1 MKTIGV
7 ITGNLRQHQT
17 GMSTYSFHIL
27 KGIQQKYDV
36 HQIMDSTGDL
46 EKGCRQVIPK
56 TLPIPYNYL
65 PWSITLSLQKK
76 VFSRSDI
83 IHNICQYPINPS
95 YPKKSIITIYDLIPV
110 LYPSLVTPVYAW
122 QSRVLLPR
130 ILKKTSRIL
139 AISEHTKSD
148 LVKRYNLDPETID
161 VTPLG
166 VSDHFHPCNQQEV
179 KQYRQRMGLLDP
191 YILFVGALEPKKN
204 IPGILKAFSLCLKE
218 FPDLKL
224 VLAGKLSWK
233 YKDIFNLIKDLKI
246 EKQVMYLDFVPYE
259 ELPLLYSG
267 AEVFVFPS
275 QYEGF
280 GLPPLEA
287 MKCGTP
293 VIVSN
298 QSSLPEIV
306 GSEGLMVTPDDYV
319 GLSHKILTIL
329 LDQSFRS
336 HMSHYY
342 LKRSNLFS
350 WENCIKK
357 TTESY
362 EKVLIH

>member
-27 KGIQQKYDV
+27 EGIKTKYEV
-36 HQIMDSTGDL
+36 YQIMDSSGDL
-46 EKGCRQVIPK
+46 ENGCRQVIPK

-65 PWSITLSLQKK
+65 PWSISLSLQKK
-76 VFSRSDI
+76 LLSRFDI
-83 IHNICQYPINPS
+83 IHNVCQYPITIP
-95 YPKKSIITIYDLIPV
+95 YPDRSIMTIHDLIPV
-110 LYPSLVTPVYAW
+110 LYPSLVTPIYAW
-122 QSRVLLPR
+122 QARFLLPKV
-130 ILKKTSRIL
+130 LKKAALVL
-139 AISEHTKSD
+139 AVSEHTKQD
-148 LVKRYNLDPETID
+148 LVTRYHLDPQKID
-161 VTPLG
+161 VTYEG
-166 VSDHFHPCNQQEV
+166 VSDHFHPCSQEEI

-191 YILFVGALEPKKN
+191 YVLFVGALEPKKN

-218 FPDLKL
+218 IPHLKL

-233 YKDIFNLIKDLKI
+233 YEDIFSLIKDLKI
-246 EKQVMYLDFVPYE
+246 ENQVRYLDFVPYQD
-259 ELPLLYSG
+259 LPLLYSG

-275 QYEGF
+275 WYEGF

-293 VIVSN
+293 VIVSD
-298 QSSLPEIV
+298 QSSLPEIA
-306 GSEGLMVTPDDYV
+306 GPDGLMVAPNDHV
-319 GLSHKILTIL
+319 SLSQKMLTIL
-329 LDQSFRS
+329 TDQSFRTR
-336 HMSHYY
+336 MSQYY
-342 LKRSNLFS
+342 LRRSTLFS

-362 EKVLIH
+362 EKILTH